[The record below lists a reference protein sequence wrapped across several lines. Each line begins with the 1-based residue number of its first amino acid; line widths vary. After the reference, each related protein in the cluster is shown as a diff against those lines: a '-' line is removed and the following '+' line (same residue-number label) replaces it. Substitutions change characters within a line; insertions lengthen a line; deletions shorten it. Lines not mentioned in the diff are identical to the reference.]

1 VSESSGSEEPVLTP
15 LYLGLIV
22 AAGAIVLIGAII
34 GLVFCIRYCVKE
46 KGPSVGIATSQHDV
60 LFDDEDDVDLTP
72 VPKKNKK
79 GGDEDAFI

>member
-1 VSESSGSEEPVLTP
+1 
-15 LYLGLIV
+15 LYIGLIAAGGVIV
-22 AAGAIVLIGAII
+22 AALLCVLLII
-34 GLVFCIRYCVKE
+34 GIRHCIKE